1 MQLPDKVTLR
11 EVAMRDGLQSLKHF
25 VPTEQKREII
35 AAVVEAGIRRVEAT
49 SFVSPRAVPQLK
61 DAAALMGDVPRGRA
75 TYAALVPNA
84 RGALDAV
91 AAGADEIV
99 VVISASEAHN
109 RENIRRSI
117 DASLAELEAV
127 FEIALSA
134 GVDVIGSV
142 AVSFGCPFQG
152 DVPEADVFRI
162 VAQYVRRGARSV
174 ILADTTGMAG
184 PTRVA
189 RRVTAFRERFPD
201 TRLVLH
207 FHNNRGTAMAN
218 LLAALQAGADCFDTA
233 LGGIGGCPYVP
244 QAAGN
249 LATADVVFMLEEV
262 GVETGVDL
270 QKLIPAARRLEEILG
285 FTLPGQVMK
294 SGPRDPRLAARI
306 CGIGR
311 APAQRQQAD
320 S

>member
-1 MQLPDKVTLR
+1 M
-11 EVAMRDGLQSLKHF
+11 
-25 VPTEQKREII
+25 
-35 AAVVEAGIRRVEAT
+35 
-49 SFVSPRAVPQLK
+49 
-61 DAAALMGDVPRGRA
+61 PRGRA

-84 RGALDAV
+84 RGARDAV

-109 RENIRRSI
+109 RENIRCSI
-117 DASLAELEAV
+117 DASLAGLDEV
-127 FEIALSA
+127 FEIALAA
-134 GVDVIGSV
+134 GVRVIGSV

-162 VAQYVRRGARSV
+162 VDAYLRRGARDI
-174 ILADTTGMAG
+174 ILADTTGMAD
-184 PTRVA
+184 P
-189 RRVTAFRERFPD
+189 RRVERRVGAFRERFAD

-218 LLAALQAGADCFDTA
+218 LLAALQAGADSFDTA

-244 QAAGN
+244 RAAGN
-249 LATADVVFMLEEV
+249 LATGDVVFMLEEM
-262 GVETGVDL
+262 GVDTGVDL
-270 QKLIPAARRLEEILG
+270 RKLIPAAHRLEQILG

-306 CGIGR
+306 CGVGGR
-311 APAQRQQAD
+311 PREQKQKPGG
-320 S
+320 